1 VSATDV
7 FSSTGGVVSIAM
19 ARGFSTLQ
27 PIRATVF
34 LSQPSALAAARNTG
48 GGSLVLTGA
57 LAPELA
63 LEAPGVGTIHGH
75 RLSTGRELT
84 VVAAG

>member
-1 VSATDV
+1 MNATNVS
-7 FSSTGGVVSIAM
+7 SSSDGVVAISM
-19 ARGFSTLQ
+19 ARGFTTLQ

-34 LSQPSALAAARNTG
+34 LSRPSALAVARNTG

-57 LAPELA
+57 LAPALA